1 MFPAG
6 NELIEEKERWREKV
20 MDFGKI
26 IFPSEKAVS
35 QRGKR
40 KSGLFVSDLLSMYYH
55 LTSRLFSSDGNRNKI
70 NSFFDMWKLY

>member
-1 MFPAG
+1 
-6 NELIEEKERWREKV
+6 
-20 MDFGKI
+20 MDFVKI
-26 IFPSEKAVS
+26 IFPSEKPLF

-70 NSFFDMWKLY
+70 NSFFDMRKLY